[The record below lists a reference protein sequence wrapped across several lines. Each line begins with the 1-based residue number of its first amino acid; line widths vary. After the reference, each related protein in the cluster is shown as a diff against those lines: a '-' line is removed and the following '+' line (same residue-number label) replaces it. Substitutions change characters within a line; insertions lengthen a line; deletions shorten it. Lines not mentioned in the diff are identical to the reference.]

1 MMIKKI
7 FSVFLL
13 CILFYA
19 CAGSQET
26 PGKVQSTAPDT
37 AKNVSSAP
45 AANHQEQKN
54 IQQPQSARENQPAMP
69 VVHYLYITRDAKMR
83 KDPKHLSK
91 VIVTLKKGELVEKI
105 SVSKN
110 WIQVKSASGKTG
122 WVLKKFVF
130 EGK

>member
-1 MMIKKI
+1 
-7 FSVFLL
+7 
-13 CILFYA
+13 
-19 CAGSQET
+19 
-26 PGKVQSTAPDT
+26 
-37 AKNVSSAP
+37 
-45 AANHQEQKN
+45 
-54 IQQPQSARENQPAMP
+54 
-69 VVHYLYITRDAKMR
+69 MR
-83 KDPKHLSK
+83 IDPRHLSK